1 VLRVGY
7 IFQFF
12 LPTYL
17 EAEDQLLYIAL
28 AQSILQE
35 GIWPALV
42 SERTLGY
49 PIILAG
55 IFHIFGSEYFLVVML
70 QALIDSFTCLLIG
83 LLAVK
88 ILQKNIG
95 VFAGIL
101 SAFNLNMIVL
111 SSMALTETSFLF
123 LFTLSNLLLAHFIL
137 EKKSKYL
144 YAGLAFLALSTMVR
158 SASYYLL
165 PLTLFYLL
173 LLVFLRDYKFSKLMP
188 LFAVSTTIIGIIL
201 LPQHLHNWDENR
213 STDFV
218 SQKGTHIL
226 GWVVPAVYQY
236 SGMGSYHD
244 GQKLAHSRLEG
255 ELKKEGLISLPNDPF
270 EASRYKV
277 RVAYSIFED
286 FGYFNILKSWTVGAL
301 INMLAP
307 SAAFSPAV
315 RAMEHPSFYA
325 TQGSGIV
332 EKLWF
337 YITGSGSLY
346 LLILSVGT
354 ITSLIFFSFFL
365 LGWYLALRNKEKFQQ
380 SILIFFTMQ
389 IAYFVLITGPIIGS
403 KYRLP
408 IEPIMT
414 VFIAYAISYIL
425 DKRKINLS
433 LFRNQNLI
441 VSNKL

>member
-1 VLRVGY
+1 MLRVGY

-12 LPTYL
+12 LPTYF

-35 GIWPALV
+35 GIWPTLV

-70 QALIDSFTCLLIG
+70 QALIDSFTCVLIG

-95 VFAGIL
+95 VIAGIL
-101 SAFNLNMIVL
+101 SAFNLNMIIL

-123 LFTLSNLLLAHFIL
+123 FFTLSNLLLAHSIL

-218 SQKGTHIL
+218 SQKGAHIL

-236 SGMGSYHD
+236 SGMGSYDD

-286 FGYFNILKSWTVGAL
+286 FGYFAGVWGA
-301 INMLAP
+301 I
-307 SAAFSPAV
+307 
-315 RAMEHPSFYA
+315 
-325 TQGSGIV
+325 
-332 EKLWF
+332 K
-337 YITGSGSLY
+337 
-346 LLILSVGT
+346 
-354 ITSLIFFSFFL
+354 
-365 LGWYLALRNKEKFQQ
+365 K
-380 SILIFFTMQ
+380 
-389 IAYFVLITGPIIGS
+389 
-403 KYRLP
+403 
-408 IEPIMT
+408 
-414 VFIAYAISYIL
+414 
-425 DKRKINLS
+425 
-433 LFRNQNLI
+433 
-441 VSNKL
+441 